1 MLSTGKSCLTET
13 GYRPKFCKVYITATG
28 APFIFRLAKEFAK
41 QYFLFNSF
49 TKLGADLWRNNHEP
63 RSVTSDVQAQ
73 PNVSA
78 VTYTIKCSSG
88 VVLAIYVRSVET
100 NASIEAAL
108 KI

>member
-1 MLSTGKSCLTET
+1 M
-13 GYRPKFCKVYITATG
+13 
-28 APFIFRLAKEFAK
+28 
-41 QYFLFNSF
+41 
-49 TKLGADLWRNNHEP
+49 
-63 RSVTSDVQAQ
+63 TSDVQAQ